1 MTAPQL
7 EDHLVGLE
15 LQLVEL
21 VESQQRA
28 EVQGRTEDVERL
40 DQQIVELQ
48 EELARTAELISEPEE
63 DTDVF
68 PTAHLSAPTA
78 AERAAAA

>member
-1 MTAPQL
+1 MTIPQL

-40 DQQIVELQ
+40 EREISELQ
-48 EELARTAELISEPEE
+48 EELARTAELISEADQETEVAPS
-63 DTDVF
+63 
-68 PTAHLSAPTA
+68 AHLAAPTA
-78 AERAAAA
+78 AQRAAAA

>member
-1 MTAPQL
+1 MTHPQI

-28 EVQGRTEDVERL
+28 EVQGRIEDVQRL
-40 DQQIVELQ
+40 DREIAELQ
-48 EELARTAELISEPEE
+48 EELARTAELISEAEE
-63 DTDVF
+63 ESDVL
-68 PTAHLSAPTA
+68 PSAHLYAPTA
-78 AERAAAA
+78 SRVAAA